1 MNIKMKEKDIKNTK
15 KKIEL
20 KNLLV
25 SKNRQAF
32 KPNNINIQTITIGK
46 TQKYSNKAKK
56 FFSSKNLNK
65 IKYLYNSST
74 NYNINNINYYNY
86 YQNEDDISIF
96 NSSDSERVL
105 SPINSVNMSSY
116 ITHTKKK
123 KKQKRYKKDNLKKYQ
138 YNNIINNSSFN
149 SNINNSNNNSN
160 NSIIL
165 YSSSSSSDNDYSE
178 SSDLSYR
185 SRENKKKKF
194 LEIMMVEE
202 NELDYLKKSEVG
214 LVSSEEED
222 NNNSIDNN
230 NSMEE
235 NFNNEIERILI
246 EIYNKNISLISSGNY
261 SEINRNSSEIEDIEK
276 QIKKYLKKESFN
288 TNLLVLKSLSNK
300 IKELV
305 GKYKEKVFEIEEIKN
320 IYKAN
325 ELKRQYLL
333 NNQIIHCNNSVGS
346 NVATNSNSSYDSN
359 ANDEEVIKNNL
370 LINVEDEIK
379 GKGITNI
386 LLRELINIKKTLKIS
401 SKEIEGIF
409 RYPLSIL
416 KNENG
421 KKIKFSVELM
431 QCEEFTKTILND
443 ELISALLTQIKGIF
457 YQIKIPKITK
467 WLEELEDN
475 CEHKNEM
482 TRFIK
487 YINEKLGINEEEKE
501 NNNNEKDEYLDADIL
516 EKNIDKELKE
526 KIYNN
531 EKNKKIKKKK
541 KIENNFEKKE
551 KNENFKEL
559 NFKDIDELL
568 NYINDGIDSKKS
580 KKKQKKSKKNK
591 KLNNKKEEEEK
602 FVVNNNNSHE
612 NNDNENNDL
621 DEDFQKEF
629 EIFKID
635 IEKDTINI
643 YDINK
648 VIPKLSDDF
657 IKYLSV
663 Y

>member
-1 MNIKMKEKDIKNTK
+1 
-15 KKIEL
+15 
-20 KNLLV
+20 
-25 SKNRQAF
+25 
-32 KPNNINIQTITIGK
+32 
-46 TQKYSNKAKK
+46 
-56 FFSSKNLNK
+56 
-65 IKYLYNSST
+65 
-74 NYNINNINYYNY
+74 
-86 YQNEDDISIF
+86 
-96 NSSDSERVL
+96 
-105 SPINSVNMSSY
+105 
-116 ITHTKKK
+116 
-123 KKQKRYKKDNLKKYQ
+123 
-138 YNNIINNSSFN
+138 
-149 SNINNSNNNSN
+149 
-160 NSIIL
+160 
-165 YSSSSSSDNDYSE
+165 
-178 SSDLSYR
+178 
-185 SRENKKKKF
+185 
-194 LEIMMVEE
+194 MMVEE

-222 NNNSIDNN
+222 NNNSMDYN

-320 IYKAN
+320 IYEAN
-325 ELKRQYLL
+325 ELKRQLII

-346 NVATNSNSSYDSN
+346 NVATNSNSSYDSYV
-359 ANDEEVIKNNL
+359 NDEDFIKSNL
-370 LINVEDEIK
+370 ILNVKDEIN

-386 LLRELINIKKTLKIS
+386 LLRELINIKKTLKYS

-431 QCEEFTKTILND
+431 QCEEFSKTILND
-443 ELISALLTQIKGIF
+443 ELISTLLTQIKGIF
-457 YQIKIPKITK
+457 YRFKVPKITK
-467 WLEELEDN
+467 WLEELEEN
-475 CEHKNEM
+475 CDHKNEM

-487 YINEKLGINEEEKE
+487 YINEKLGIKNDEKE
-501 NNNNEKDEYLDADIL
+501 INNNNEKEEYFCADIL

-531 EKNKKIKKKK
+531 NNEKNKKMKAKK
-541 KIENNFEKKE
+541 KIDNNFEKNE
-551 KNENFKEL
+551 NNENFKEL

-568 NYINDGIDSKKS
+568 NYINDETHSKKT
-580 KKKQKKSKKNK
+580 KKKQKKAKKNK
-591 KLNNKKEEEEK
+591 KQNNKKEEEKKIE
-602 FVVNNNNSHE
+602 VNNNNFQE
-612 NNDNENNDL
+612 NNNDDNTSYL

-629 EIFKID
+629 EIFKKD

-648 VIPKLSDDF
+648 VIPCLSNDF
-657 IKYLSV
+657 LEHLSLQ
-663 Y
+663 

>member
-32 KPNNINIQTITIGK
+32 KPKNINIQTITVGK
-46 TQKYSNKAKK
+46 TPKYSNKVKK
-56 FFSSKNLNK
+56 FFSSNNLNQ
-65 IKYLYNSST
+65 IKDLYNTSI
-74 NYNINNINYYNY
+74 NYNNINTNY

-96 NSSDSERVL
+96 NSSDSERVP
-105 SPINSVNMSSY
+105 SPINSVNISSY

-123 KKQKRYKKDNLKKYQ
+123 KRQKRYKKEDLKKYK
-138 YNNIINNSSFN
+138 YNMNNSSFN
-149 SNINNSNNNSN
+149 SNLDNSN

-165 YSSSSSSDNDYSE
+165 DSSSSSSDNDYSE
-178 SSDLSYR
+178 SSDVSYR
-185 SRENKKKKF
+185 SRDNKKKNF
-194 LEIMMVEE
+194 LETMLVEE

-222 NNNSIDNN
+222 NNNSVDYN

-276 QIKKYLKKESFN
+276 QIKKYLKKESLN

-320 IYKAN
+320 IYEAN
-325 ELKRQYLL
+325 ELKRQLII

-346 NVATNSNSSYDSN
+346 NVATNSNSSYDSY
-359 ANDEEVIKNNL
+359 ANDEEFIKSNL
-370 LINVEDEIK
+370 ILNVKDEVK

-386 LLRELINIKKTLKIS
+386 LLKELINIKKTLKYS

-431 QCEEFTKTILND
+431 QCEEFSKTILND
-443 ELISALLTQIKGIF
+443 ELISTLLTQIKGIF
-457 YQIKIPKITK
+457 YRIKNPKITK
-467 WLEELEDN
+467 WLEELEEN
-475 CEHKNEM
+475 CDHKNEM

-487 YINEKLGINEEEKE
+487 YINEKLGIKNDEKE
-501 NNNNEKDEYLDADIL
+501 INNNNEKEEYFCADIL

-531 EKNKKIKKKK
+531 NNEKNKKIKTKKK
-541 KIENNFEKKE
+541 SDNNFEK
-551 KNENFKEL
+551 NENNENYKEL

-568 NYINDGIDSKKS
+568 NYINEETDSKKT
-580 KKKQKKSKKNK
+580 KKKQKKAKKNK
-591 KLNNKKEEEEK
+591 KQNNKKEEEEK
-602 FVVNNNNSHE
+602 IEINNNNFQE
-612 NNDNENNDL
+612 KNNDDNTSYL

-629 EIFKID
+629 EIFKKD

-648 VIPKLSDDF
+648 VIPCLSNDF
-657 IKYLSV
+657 LEHLSLQ
-663 Y
+663 